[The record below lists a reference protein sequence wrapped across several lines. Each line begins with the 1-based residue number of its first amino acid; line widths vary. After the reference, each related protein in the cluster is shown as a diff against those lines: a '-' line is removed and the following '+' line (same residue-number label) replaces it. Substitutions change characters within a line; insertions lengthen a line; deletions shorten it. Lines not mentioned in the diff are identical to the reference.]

1 MEHIRGQMENSSQT
15 VFMCDS
21 PKFSKALV
29 KFETKVANFDISL
42 TPLDFR
48 SGSNECAAPACNVLM
63 R

>member
-1 MEHIRGQMENSSQT
+1 MY
-15 VFMCDS
+15 DS

-29 KFETKVANFDISL
+29 KFETKVAYFDISL
-42 TPLDFR
+42 TTLDFR